1 MSDVRG
7 FSDAELRAMT
17 VEERRDLMARLMR
30 LPGGRRGAHL
40 DARKMR
46 RHRLALLTVGSLGLI
61 PWTIYLGITL
71 PDRYVVQDWTLTWTG
86 FDAILTLMFA
96 ATALLAYFR
105 RQIVVLAAFTSGALL
120 ICDAWFDLTT
130 SHGDDRLVALGFA
143 LGIELPVAA
152 FLIYASLQMLRLTYE
167 ALLIEVAGPLWR
179 VPLFIAELHLPAAP
193 AMQRTEPAWVRFVLR
208 ARRDSNPKPSD
219 P

>member
-1 MSDVRG
+1 M
-7 FSDAELRAMT
+7 AELRDFSEEALRGLS
-17 VEERRDLMARLMR
+17 VDERRELMTRLMH
-30 LPGGRRGAHL
+30 LPSTRRGAHL
-40 DARKMR
+40 DPRKVR
-46 RHRLALLTVGSLGLI
+46 RHRIALLTLGSLGLI

-86 FDAILTLMFA
+86 FDALLTLMFA

-152 FLIYASLQMLRLTYE
+152 FLIYASLQLLRITYE
-167 ALLIEVAGPLWR
+167 ALLLKADGPLWR
-179 VPLFIAELHLPAAP
+179 VPLVIADAAN
-193 AMQRTEPAWVRFVLR
+193 RGH
-208 ARRDSNPKPSD
+208 S
-219 P
+219 